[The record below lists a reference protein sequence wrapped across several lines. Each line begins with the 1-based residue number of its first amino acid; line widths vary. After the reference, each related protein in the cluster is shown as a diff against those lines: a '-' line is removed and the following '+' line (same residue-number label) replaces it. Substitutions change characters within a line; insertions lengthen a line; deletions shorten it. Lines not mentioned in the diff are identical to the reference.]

1 MNGCAVETEVLVKA
15 VGVACRAPSLHNTQP
30 WRWAIDGDTVHLFL
44 DKTRVLYSTDR
55 SGREALLACGA
66 VLDHFRVAMAAAG
79 WAADVDR
86 YPDPNDTTH
95 LATFRFTP
103 LEPLTD
109 VHGRRADA
117 IMIRRTDR
125 LPFSAPADWG
135 AVEQLLHQT
144 ITSDAVHL
152 DVIADEL
159 RPELV
164 EASRLTESL
173 RFYDSSY
180 HEELQWWTAPFA
192 ATQGIPRNELP
203 TAAEGDRVDIG
214 RRFPMPLDERD
225 RRRTYGTDRS
235 KVVVLSTR
243 DSDRASVL
251 ECGEMLSAVLLEA
264 TVAGLATCTLS
275 HVTELAAS
283 REVVACLIG
292 RATTPQL
299 LIRVGSAPAIE
310 QHPPATPR
318 RPLSEVLEVRNS
330 SRH

>member
-1 MNGCAVETEVLVKA
+1 M
-15 VGVACRAPSLHNTQP
+15 
-30 WRWAIDGDTVHLFL
+30 
-44 DKTRVLYSTDR
+44 
-55 SGREALLACGA
+55 
-66 VLDHFRVAMAAAG
+66 
-79 WAADVDR
+79 
-86 YPDPNDTTH
+86 
-95 LATFRFTP
+95 
-103 LEPLTD
+103 
-109 VHGRRADA
+109 
-117 IMIRRTDR
+117 
-125 LPFSAPADWG
+125 
-135 AVEQLLHQT
+135 
-144 ITSDAVHL
+144 HL